1 MSQMKVEFKRDGIKK
16 QVELSLEQRV
26 AKLEKDIELLKTQL
40 KQTSK

>member
-1 MSQMKVEFKRDGIKK
+1 MSQMKVEFKRDGIKQ
-16 QVELSLEQRV
+16 QVELPLEQRV